1 MPRSCVLSM
10 VLSVDGYI
18 NGAGGEFIAPAWSRD
33 LDAWTDE
40 MPHRYD
46 TLLYGRAAWQEMA
59 AYWPRAEIDP
69 TTPAPARALA
79 QFMNGA
85 RKIVFSRT
93 LTDASAWAQS
103 DIADA
108 DVATVVAREK
118 AKAGKDMV
126 IFAGARFAQ
135 TALAAGAVDALSI
148 LVVPEL
154 FGHGTRLFEGHALRR
169 RLTLTETRRMD
180 TGAVL
185 LRYDIDSR
193 PAPSG
198 VS

>member
-1 MPRSCVLSM
+1 MARKCVLSM

-18 NGAGGEFIAPAWSRD
+18 NGPGGEFIPPAWSSD

-40 MPHRYD
+40 MPRRYD
-46 TLLYGRAAWQEMA
+46 TLLYGRAAWAEMA
-59 AYWPRAEIDP
+59 AYWPQAELDP
-69 TTPAPARALA
+69 ATPAPARALA
-79 QFMNGA
+79 RFMNTA
-85 RKIVFSRT
+85 RKIVFSRSLNDT
-93 LTDASAWAQS
+93 GAWANS
-103 DIADA
+103 ALADG

-135 TALAAGAVDALSI
+135 TALASGAVDALSI

-169 RLTLTETRRMD
+169 HLSLTETRSMD

-185 LRYDIDSR
+185 MRYDLQ
-193 PAPSG
+193 SG
-198 VS
+198 GR